1 MKKLAVLLASL
12 ALVASACGD
21 RGDDTSGGVSGG
33 TDDASTETTEAGGAA
48 AGDWGDLEGVCGPN
62 EGGGEVAEGDD
73 AQGVS
78 EDEIVL
84 GTVADPGFTGRPGLN
99 QELFDAGDAFVDWC
113 NAAGG
118 INGKQLVLNKHDAKL
133 TEYQP
138 AIEAAC
144 ETDFALV
151 GGGAVQDNLW
161 TDVGAECGLIDVAG
175 FAVTPEKA
183 GLSGQSPTETRNV
196 QPVPNP
202 GDFYLIG
209 PAIMLQDEFPDA
221 GARTGFMYS
230 DFQTIISQKNKEQ
243 QAYESIGH
251 EVVHEGVYN
260 INGESNWK
268 PFAQA
273 IADDEVQFL
282 KFIGEPSNGGALIQ
296 ALDQIGYTPD
306 VRYFETNFYDQTF
319 LDAAGP
325 AADGVLIGT
334 AYVPLEEADDNPAT
348 ALYIENLEAQGG
360 KQAVLGMQSTSA
372 WLLFATLAKQ
382 CDLENNLTRTC
393 ILDGAEQVTEWTGGG
408 LHAPTNPAENVGS
421 TCAMILE
428 VVDGKFERFAPTD
441 DTFTCDESFAA
452 SVDPG

>member
-1 MKKLAVLLASL
+1 VLLGAL
-12 ALVASACGD
+12 ALVAASCGD
-21 RGDDTSGGVSGG
+21 RGDDTSGGVGG
-33 TDDASTETTEAGGAA
+33 GDSTTEPTTDQQAS
-48 AGDWGDLEGVCGPN
+48 AGDWGDLEAVCGPN
-62 EGGGEVAEGDD
+62 EGGGEVPAGDD
-73 AQGVS
+73 SLGVS
-78 EDEIVL
+78 ADEIVV

-99 QELFDAGDAFVDWC
+99 QELFDSGDAFVEWC

-118 INGKQLVLNKHDAKL
+118 INGKKLVLNKHDAKL

-144 ETDFALV
+144 DTDFALV

-161 TDVGAECGLIDVAG
+161 SSVGAACGLIDVAG

-183 GLSGQSPTETRNV
+183 GLSGQSPSETRNV

-202 GDFYLIG
+202 GDTYLLG
-209 PAIMLQDEFPDA
+209 PAIMLQEEFPDA
-221 GARTGFMYS
+221 GKRHGFMYS

-260 INGESNWK
+260 VNGESNWK

-282 KFIGEPSNGGALIQ
+282 KFIGEPANGGALIQ
-296 ALDQIGYTPD
+296 ALDQIDYEPE
-306 VRYFETNFYDQTF
+306 VRYFETNFYDQVF

-334 AYVPLEEADDNPAT
+334 AYTPIEEAADNPAT
-348 ALYIENLEAQGG
+348 QSYVDILEAQGG
-360 KQAVLGMQSTSA
+360 KQAILGVQSVSA
-372 WLLFATLAKQ
+372 WLLFAALAKQ
-382 CDLENNLTRTC
+382 CDLEGNLTRTC
-393 ILDGAEQVTEWTGGG
+393 ILEGAEQVTEWTGGG
-408 LHAPTNPAENVGS
+408 LHAPTNPAENTGS
-421 TCAMILE
+421 TCAMVLE
-428 VVDGKFERFAPTD
+428 VVDGTFQRYTPDEGFECD
-441 DTFTCDESFAA
+441 DSFAA
-452 SVDPG
+452 QVDPG